1 MGADNLRDA
10 ILSKVKAEADQI
22 RADAEAKARQL
33 IENAKR
39 QRKAILEEKKK
50 EMMSQAHREAMKIL
64 AQASMTAR
72 QEILRG
78 KEDIVNEILE
88 RVKHELQHHSSDK
101 ESLAH
106 LIEETIGAFEMK
118 TKVKLF
124 ATSKDLGIVQEILR
138 EDGPL
143 RERVIEVREMN
154 GLGGVSAEDEEGM
167 ARVDNTFDTRLETLM
182 TKILPKIGKELF
194 GVGKNCI

>member
-1 MGADNLRDA
+1 MRADDLRDA
-10 ILSKVKAEADQI
+10 ILSKVKGEADQI
-22 RADAEAKARQL
+22 KADAEAKARDL
-33 IENAKR
+33 IEKAKR
-39 QRKAILEEKKK
+39 QRESILEEKKK
-50 EMMSQAHREAMKIL
+50 AMISQARREALKIL

-78 KEDIVNEILE
+78 KEDVVHETLE
-88 RVKHELQHHSSDK
+88 RVKQELRHHRSDK
-101 ESLAH
+101 ESLTH
-106 LIEETIGAFEMK
+106 LIKETIDAFEMK

-124 ATSKDLGIVQEILR
+124 VISKDFGSVHEILR

-167 ARVDNTFDTRLETLM
+167 VRVDNTFETRLETLM
-182 TKILPKIGKELF
+182 TKILPKIGEELF
-194 GVGKNCI
+194 GVDKHCI

>member
-1 MGADNLRDA
+1 MGADNIREA
-10 ILSKVKAEADQI
+10 ILSKVKGETDQI
-22 RADAEAKARQL
+22 RAEAESKVREL
-33 IENAKR
+33 IEKAKR
-39 QRKAILEEKKK
+39 QRESILEEKKK
-50 EMMSQAHREAMKIL
+50 EMISQAHREALKIL
-64 AQASMTAR
+64 AKASMASR

-78 KEDIVNEILE
+78 KEEVVHEILE
-88 RVKHELQHHSSDK
+88 GVKHELRHHPSDK
-101 ESLAH
+101 ESLTH
-106 LIEETIGAFEMK
+106 LIEETIDAFEMK

-124 ATSKDLGIVQEILR
+124 VTSKDLGFVQEILR

-167 ARVDNTFDTRLETLM
+167 VRVDNTFDTRLETLM
-182 TKILPKIGKELF
+182 TKILPKIGEELF